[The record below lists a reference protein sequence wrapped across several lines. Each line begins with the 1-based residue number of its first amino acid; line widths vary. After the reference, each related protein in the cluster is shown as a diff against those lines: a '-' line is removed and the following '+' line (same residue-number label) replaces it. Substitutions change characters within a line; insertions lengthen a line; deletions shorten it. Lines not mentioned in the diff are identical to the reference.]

1 AKTPAIKKHLT
12 LNNKAVNQFLNLG
25 YIPSP
30 ESIYTQ
36 IKKLPPGFTAKY
48 SNNKL
53 TLRQYWK
60 ADEKIKKEAV
70 KNEDSALSELKSI
83 IESSVS
89 QSLVSDVP
97 FGTFLS
103 GGIDSSLVTAIAQ
116 KYSKEP
122 INTFS
127 IAFSDSKYNEAIWAK
142 KVATHLGTNHH
153 EFEVTQKQALE
164 WIPSLMDIYDEP
176 FADSSALPTL
186 LVSKLARDKV
196 TMVLSGDGG
205 DELFMGYGS
214 YVWAKRLANPA
225 MPILRYPAAALLN
238 TGNQR
243 MKRASNLFRYKNKKT
258 LKSHIFSQEQYFF
271 SRKEIKNLLNKE
283 FQHDFYLD
291 ENPENLNRRLSVSEQ
306 QALFDLKHYLPDD
319 LLVKVDRASM
329 HFSLETRVPLLDY
342 RMVEFALN
350 LDKNLKIKNNTSKY
364 LLRKLLAEY
373 IPKEYF
379 DRPKWGFAIPL
390 GSWMKNELKD
400 FCMKYL
406 DDEIIK
412 KHGIFNTEYVKKLK
426 YLFWQ
431 KDQSYLYNRLWQI
444 IVLQMWMDK

>member
-1 AKTPAIKKHLT
+1 M
-12 LNNKAVNQFLNLG
+12 
-25 YIPSP
+25 
-30 ESIYTQ
+30 
-36 IKKLPPGFTAKY
+36 
-48 SNNKL
+48 
-53 TLRQYWK
+53 
-60 ADEKIKKEAV
+60 
-70 KNEDSALSELKSI
+70 
-83 IESSVS
+83 
-89 QSLVSDVP
+89 P